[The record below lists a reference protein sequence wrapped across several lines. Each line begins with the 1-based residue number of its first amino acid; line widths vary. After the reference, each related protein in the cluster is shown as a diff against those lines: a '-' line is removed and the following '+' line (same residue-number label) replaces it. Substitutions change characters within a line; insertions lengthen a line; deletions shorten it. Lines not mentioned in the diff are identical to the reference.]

1 MVEEF
6 LGRLEVD
13 GYLADRLELPVLHQL
28 SSVRPDD
35 STVWIWPLREG
46 ERELCLVAWC
56 CGGTLQQL
64 QLLQLSECSDPGKSL
79 VEQLTKTAW
88 AGEMEGWLTARPRCC
103 LVSESRMA
111 ATWENDLRDWTGQ
124 PVSLVEP
131 LQKPTVAELSARGAA
146 QSETHVNLLPAEHS
160 TRYRQQFVDRLW
172 MTGLGAVLAAYILGV
187 LGYFASLQVL
197 RFQKH
202 RVESQVASLSGDFTN
217 AVRLKARAEVLQNQ
231 LNLKYAALD
240 CLRVASERLLGGLT
254 LTLFSFA
261 KGQNLTLE
269 GAAEKED
276 EGKIIDY
283 NAALRKEIVNGETLF
298 DKVEQPNWTARGTA
312 VLWRFNCVLNR
323 SEIE

>member
-1 MVEEF
+1 
-6 LGRLEVD
+6 
-13 GYLADRLELPVLHQL
+13 
-28 SSVRPDD
+28 
-35 STVWIWPLREG
+35 
-46 ERELCLVAWC
+46 
-56 CGGTLQQL
+56 
-64 QLLQLSECSDPGKSL
+64 
-79 VEQLTKTAW
+79 
-88 AGEMEGWLTARPRCC
+88 
-103 LVSESRMA
+103 MA
-111 ATWENDLRDWTGQ
+111 ATWEKDLRDWTGQ
-124 PVSLVEP
+124 PVTLVEP

-146 QSETHVNLLPAEHS
+146 QSQTHVNLLPAEHS

-172 MTGLGAVLAAYILGV
+172 MTGLGAVLAAYLLGV
-187 LGYFASLQVL
+187 LGYFSSLQVL

-254 LTLFSFA
+254 LTLFSFT

-269 GAAEKED
+269 GGAEKED

-283 NAALRKEIVNGETLF
+283 NAALRKETVNGETLF
-298 DKVEQPNWTARGTA
+298 DKVEQPNWTARGSA

>member
-1 MVEEF
+1 M
-6 LGRLEVD
+6 
-13 GYLADRLELPVLHQL
+13 LHQL

-88 AGEMEGWLTARPRCC
+88 AGEMECWLTARPRCC

-124 PVSLVEP
+124 PVRLVEP
-131 LQKPTVAELSARGAA
+131 LQKPTVAEISARGAA
-146 QSETHVNLLPAEHS
+146 QSQTHVNLLPAEHS

-172 MTGLGAVLAAYILGV
+172 MTGLGAVLAAYLLGV
-187 LGYFASLQVL
+187 LGYFSSLQVL

-217 AVRLKARAEVLQNQ
+217 AIRLKSRAEVLQNQ

-254 LTLFSFA
+254 LTLFSFS

-298 DKVEQPNWTARGTA
+298 DKVEQPNWTARGSA